1 MENVTA
7 IRTKDPRVAG
17 VYKMTRNKA
26 VQSQGDLVKSA
37 HANHGN
43 ERMKEKHMNIYG
55 LTIVTDKKEKSLIE
69 VHATGCR
76 DLEGMRK
83 WKREV
88 NVADFHHVINPAREG
103 GARIKAFACCAPIRM
118 ATAGRVSCSECGELV
133 SPETLACEGC
143 LVEDFATVCD
153 SCGEDVVSGACVCEA
168 D

>member
-1 MENVTA
+1 
-7 IRTKDPRVAG
+7 
-17 VYKMTRNKA
+17 
-26 VQSQGDLVKSA
+26 
-37 HANHGN
+37 
-43 ERMKEKHMNIYG
+43 MNIYG

-118 ATAGRVSCSECGELV
+118 ATAGRVSCSDCGELV
-133 SPETLACEGC
+133 SPETLACESC
-143 LVEDFATVCD
+143 AANEEPEDNGNICD
-153 SCGEDVVSGACVCEA
+153 SCGEEMGEEGICHCD
-168 D
+168 DDLLD